1 LARDNFNTFFFYCF
15 ISSLFLSLFYVVFH
29 VTKLTMRNKV
39 TSEIMLSYLLKNK
52 NHNIRKIFLDDTK
65 NQLKIS
71 CPITK
76 NHL

>member
-1 LARDNFNTFFFYCF
+1 
-15 ISSLFLSLFYVVFH
+15 
-29 VTKLTMRNKV
+29 
-39 TSEIMLSYLLKNK
+39 MLSYLLKNK